1 MSPLQAT
8 QQLILKQ
15 ISSVRIPKQVYAV
28 FIFIYFG
35 QSVIA
40 QPVTSSTV
48 NVTGGSAT
56 SGNYRF
62 EWSVGEASA
71 ITTMGNSNLLVTNGF
86 LQYEVQN
93 QPLLND
99 ILPWQPGEVKVYPN
113 PVKDILEVNILHN
126 LTGKIYIKLYFLD
139 GRRIMDKEFDYNGM
153 GAIERLNLG
162 ALAAGQYLL
171 NIQQISPLTGRPV
184 KKGAFKILKIN

>member
-15 ISSVRIPKQVYAV
+15 ISSVRIPKQVYAI

-71 ITTMGNSNLLVTNGF
+71 ITTMGNSNLIVTNGF

-126 LTGKIYIKLYFLD
+126 LTGKIHIKLYFLD
-139 GRRIMDKEFDYNGM
+139 GRKIMDKEFDYNGM
-153 GAIERLNLG
+153 GAIERFNLG